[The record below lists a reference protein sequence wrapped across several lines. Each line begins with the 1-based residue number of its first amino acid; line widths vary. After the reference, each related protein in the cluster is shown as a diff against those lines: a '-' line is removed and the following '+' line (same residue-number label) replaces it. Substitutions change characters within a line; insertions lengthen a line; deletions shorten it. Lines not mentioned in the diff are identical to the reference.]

1 MNTDP
6 SKDQLNK
13 LVKLYHSGKMIR
25 AIHICKEL
33 LKTYKQSLVL
43 FNILGAAL
51 QSIGRFDEAIDSYN
65 QAIQIYPNNPDTHY
79 NLGFA
84 FQNLSEFDNAV
95 NSYNKAIQLKPDY
108 VDAYGNLGNALKE
121 LGRLDDSIHSY
132 NKVIQLKPDYAEAY
146 SNRGNA
152 LRDLDQFDEA
162 IKDFNKAIQLK
173 PDYADA
179 YNNLGNTLQDKGWLN
194 EAKKNFNKAIQLDT
208 NYAEAYSNLG
218 TVLLDQGKFD
228 NAIKSYNKAIQLKP
242 DYAIAHSNLLMTL
255 NYSSRLTQAEI
266 FQKHLEFE
274 KQFGCKT
281 LKDEQTTRLDKSKN
295 TRLRVGYISGDLNSH
310 SVGYFFEP
318 LLKSHS
324 RSSIEVYC
332 YYNNIKKD
340 ETTKRLI
347 DTSEHWRSIVG
358 MNDDDLVNLI
368 RKDNIDILVDLSGH
382 TAKNRL
388 TIFPHKPAPIQVTWL
403 GYPNTTGLSSIDY
416 RFTDEI
422 VDPVG
427 EADKLHSED
436 LVRLPNGF
444 LCYQGDE
451 SVSTN
456 KALPCSKR
464 GYVTFGSFN
473 NLTKIG
479 SQVIKVWAKILLAVP
494 DSHLMLKSKELTDSS
509 TRSRCLK
516 LFKQEG
522 ISEDRLE
529 LHSWMPEKDGHLR
542 LYDHVDMGLD
552 PFPYNGATTTCEAL
566 WMGVPVITMCGDRH
580 SSRVGASI
588 LTHVGLGKFIATDV
602 DGYINMA
609 IEYANNIDS
618 IKSIRTELRHNMQ
631 NSDLCNA
638 NVFTRNVEQA
648 YQNMYSKL
656 HIDH

>member
-1 MNTDP
+1 MQTNP
-6 SKDQLNK
+6 SQEQLNK
-13 LVKLYHSGKMIR
+13 LVKLHHSGKMIR

-51 QSIGRFDEAIDSYN
+51 QSIGRFEEAVDCYN
-65 QAIQIYPNNPDTHY
+65 QAIQINPDY
-79 NLGFA
+79 A
-84 FQNLSEFDNAV
+84 
-95 NSYNKAIQLKPDY
+95 
-108 VDAYGNLGNALKE
+108 DAYGNRGNALKE
-121 LGRLDDSIHSY
+121 LGQLDEAIKSY
-132 NKVIQLKPDYAEAY
+132 NKVIQLNPNYAEAY
-146 SNRGNA
+146 GNRGNA
-152 LRDLDQFDEA
+152 LNELGQSDEA
-162 IKDFNKAIQLK
+162 IKNYKKAIQLK

-179 YNNLGNTLQDKGWLN
+179 YNNLGGALKQLG
-194 EAKKNFNKAIQLDT
+194 QLD
-208 NYAEAYSNLG
+208 E
-218 TVLLDQGKFD
+218 
-228 NAIKSYNKAIQLKP
+228 AIKNYKKAIQLKP
-242 DYAIAHSNLLMTL
+242 DYVNSYINLGVALQDQGQLDKAVEIYNKAIQLNPNDADAHSNRCCVL
-255 NYSSRLTQAEI
+255 NYFSKLTQTDI
-266 FQKHLEFE
+266 FQEHLKFE
-274 KQFGCKT
+274 KQFGLKT
-281 LKDEQTTRLDKSKN
+281 LKDKQATRLNKN
-295 TRLRVGYISGDLNSH
+295 TRLKVGYISGDFNNH

-318 LLKSHS
+318 LLKSHD
-324 RSSIEVYC
+324 RNSIEIFC

-340 ETTKRLI
+340 RSTERLI
-347 DTSEHWRSIVG
+347 DASEHWRSIVG
-358 MNDDDLVNLI
+358 VNDDDLVNLI

-388 TIFPHKPAPIQVTWL
+388 TIFPYKPAPIQVTWL

-422 VDPVG
+422 ADPAG
-427 EADKLHSED
+427 EADELHSED

-473 NLTKIG
+473 NLTKMG

-494 DSHLMLKSKELTDSS
+494 DSHLLLKSKELTDSS

-522 ISEDRLE
+522 VSEDRLE

-552 PFPYNGATTTCEAL
+552 PFPYNGTTTTCEAL

-588 LTHVGLGKFIATDV
+588 LTHVGLEKFIATDI

-656 HIDH
+656 HIDY

>member
-1 MNTDP
+1 MQTNP
-6 SKDQLNK
+6 SQGQLNEIIN
-13 LVKLYHSGKMIR
+13 LHHSGQMSQVIN
-25 AIHICKEL
+25 ICKKL
-33 LKTYKQSLVL
+33 LKTYKKSLVL
-43 FNILGAAL
+43 FNILGSAL
-51 QSIGRFDEAIDSYN
+51 QATEKFIEAVDCYN
-65 QAIQIYPNNPDTHY
+65 QAIQINPDY
-79 NLGFA
+79 VDAYGNRGNALKELGRLDEAIKSYNKVIQLNPNYAEAYGNLG
-84 FQNLSEFDNAV
+84 NAL
-95 NSYNKAIQLKPDY
+95 NELGQSDEAIKNYKKAIQLKPDY
-108 VDAYGNLGNALKE
+108 VDAYNNLGGALKK
-121 LGRLDDSIHSY
+121 LGQS
-132 NKVIQLKPDYAEAY
+132 
-146 SNRGNA
+146 
-152 LRDLDQFDEA
+152 DEA
-162 IKDFNKAIQLK
+162 IKNYKKAIQLK
-173 PDYADA
+173 PDYVDA
-179 YNNLGNTLQDKGWLN
+179 YINLGVALQDQG
-194 EAKKNFNKAIQLDT
+194 QLDK
-208 NYAEAYSNLG
+208 AVE
-218 TVLLDQGKFD
+218 
-228 NAIKSYNKAIQLKP
+228 IYNKAIQLNP
-242 DYAIAHSNLLMTL
+242 NDVDAHSNRCCVL
-255 NYSSRLTQAEI
+255 NYSSKLTQSDI

-274 KQFGCKT
+274 KQFGDKT
-281 LKDEQTTRLDKSKN
+281 LKDKQTTRLNKSKN
-295 TRLRVGYISGDLNSH
+295 IRLRVGYISGDLNSH

-318 LLKSHS
+318 LLRSHDQN
-324 RSSIEVYC
+324 SIETYC
-332 YYNNIKKD
+332 YYNNTKED
-340 ETTKRLI
+340 GTTKRLI
-347 DTSEHWRSIVG
+347 GTSEHWRSIVRI
-358 MNDDDLVNLI
+358 NDDDLVNLI

-388 TIFPHKPAPIQVTWL
+388 TIFPRKPAPIQVTWL

-422 VDPVG
+422 ADPTG
-427 EADKLHSED
+427 EPDELHSEE
-436 LVRLPNGF
+436 LIRLPNGF

-473 NLTKIG
+473 NLTKMG

-494 DSHLMLKSKELTDSS
+494 DSHLLLKSKELTDSS

-522 ISEDRLE
+522 VSEDRLE

-542 LYDHVDMGLD
+542 LYDHVDIGLD
-552 PFPYNGATTTCEAL
+552 PFPYNGTTTTCEAL

-588 LTHVGLGKFIATDV
+588 LTHVGLEKFIAIDV